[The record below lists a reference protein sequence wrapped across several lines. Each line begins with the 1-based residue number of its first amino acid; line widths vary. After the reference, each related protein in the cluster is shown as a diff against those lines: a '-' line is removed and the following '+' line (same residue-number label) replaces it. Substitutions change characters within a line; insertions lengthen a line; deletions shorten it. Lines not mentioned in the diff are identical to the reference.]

1 MDKGQPRHRQ
11 CVWWNAPPSPPAS
24 GWQSGEEQMISERQ
38 VRAAKEVIER
48 EIEAIFWSDEPT
60 FEIPYETITRA
71 ALEAA
76 EREAWRPIGIEPGYV
91 VLGLGR

>member
-38 VRAAKEVIER
+38 VRAAKEVIEL
-48 EIEAIFWSDEPT
+48 EIEAICWSDEPT

-76 EREAWRPIGIEPGYV
+76 ERERELPSKIKP
-91 VLGLGR
+91 